1 MIIMR
6 RNVKILNQHNNYQ
19 SIYNIVNVILPIISM
34 ASILLGGVTA
44 FIYLKSIN
52 HVSLL
57 SSFTVTD
64 FASISLSW
72 FIFIFYIWFL
82 SHFLSFMNIYI
93 LKEENNKN
101 RINKKSNPLI
111 LNYILNIVT
120 FLFLLLH
127 YYICKNKENNYYS
140 IWFNPVL
147 ITLTWGYLSY
157 SIYKKIKKYYPDSLI
172 FRVLTHI
179 AILIYPIIFIFTPFY
194 FIYKASY
201 NHTDNYILF
210 IMLSMI
216 FSSVLGNF
224 ITIDIKDRKFKDILP
239 KILFSI
245 TLTIFSITAPSQ
257 LFETNFSYTLLS
269 ILGKVDKTTKP
280 YIIDTEFISKQ
291 GIKLSNPVKGTN
303 IYCVKLMFNSGEKY
317 IFTEDNKAPQQYLKY
332 YEISNKN
339 IELYQGDVK
348 CEENSSKEKNDN
360 LS

>member
-1 MIIMR
+1 
-6 RNVKILNQHNNYQ
+6 
-19 SIYNIVNVILPIISM
+19 M

-101 RINKKSNPLI
+101 RINKKSNLLI

-127 YYICKNKENNYYS
+127 YYICKNKENSYYS

-157 SIYKKIKKYYPDSLI
+157 SIYKK
-172 FRVLTHI
+172 
-179 AILIYPIIFIFTPFY
+179 
-194 FIYKASY
+194 
-201 NHTDNYILF
+201 NQ
-210 IMLSMI
+210 
-216 FSSVLGNF
+216 
-224 ITIDIKDRKFKDILP
+224 
-239 KILFSI
+239 KILSRFINISRPN
-245 TLTIFSITAPSQ
+245 SYS
-257 LFETNFSYTLLS
+257 NFNISNNIYIHTLLF
-269 ILGKVDKTTKP
+269 
-280 YIIDTEFISKQ
+280 YIQS
-291 GIKLSNPVKGTN
+291 L
-303 IYCVKLMFNSGEKY
+303 L
-317 IFTEDNKAPQQYLKY
+317 
-332 YEISNKN
+332 
-339 IELYQGDVK
+339 
-348 CEENSSKEKNDN
+348 
-360 LS
+360 